1 MTNVISISEF
11 KQDEEKSLKNY
22 LNILSFNELI
32 IESTQTLKTIKNE
45 SSDPSLISK
54 AIYLLEELNKRI
66 DCSSRKYGDSL
77 SHISEKVK
85 TKIKELNKNA

>member
-1 MTNVISISEF
+1 MENVISMSEF

-32 IESTQTLKTIKNE
+32 IESTQTLKTIKNDN
-45 SSDPSLISK
+45 SDPSLISK

-66 DCSSRKYGDSL
+66 DCSTNKYGDSL
-77 SHISEKVK
+77 VHISEKVK
-85 TKIKELNKNA
+85 NKIKELNTNA